1 MRNIFI
7 KGKEMR
13 LSRQSYVR
21 PSIKTF
27 SLAEGEAILAADS
40 PDTTRNWNPNDED
53 DKDVIHIKDE
63 TGGNLGGEGSEIT
76 GAKQNQAW
84 NLWD

>member
-1 MRNIFI
+1 MSLN
-7 KGKEMR
+7 
-13 LSRQSYVR
+13 RQSYVR

-27 SLAEGEAILAADS
+27 SFAAGESILAADS
-40 PDTTRNWNPNDED
+40 PDTTRNWNPNDKD
-53 DKDVIHIKDE
+53 NKDVFDIKDE
-63 TGGNLGGEGSEIT
+63 KGGNLGGAGSEIT